1 MTMTLIE
8 TKTLGTAAAS
18 IEFAS
23 IPSTFTDL
31 VFFVSGRSSR
41 AANGDGL
48 LTRFNNDTSSV
59 YSVRSLRGDGSSAIS
74 ITGATNALSRA
85 ELPAASATANT
96 FSNMAFYIPNYT
108 SSANKSVSIDSV
120 MENNQTNLEI
130 MITAGLWSNTSA
142 ITTITLTS
150 ETGNNFVAG
159 SMVSLYGVLKGSSGG
174 VTVS

>member
-1 MTMTLIE
+1 MRLIE
-8 TKTLGTAAAS
+8 SKTLTTAQAS
-18 IEFAS
+18 IEFTS

-59 YSVRSLRGDGSSAIS
+59 YSVRSLRGDGASVVSV
-74 ITGATNALSRA
+74 TGATNALSRA
-85 ELPAASATANT
+85 ELPAGTSTSNT
-96 FSNMAFYIPNYT
+96 FSNMSFYIPNYT

-120 MENNQTNLEI
+120 METNATNLEM

-150 ETGNNFVAG
+150 ETGNNFVTG
-159 SMVSLYGVLKGSSGG
+159 SIVSLYGILKGSDGI
-174 VTVS
+174 VTTS